1 MPLQNSGSIAMSQI
15 ANEFNGPDN
24 GIAGVKNISLSQYY
38 KQATGSNEP
47 QPLDTSVNVKI
58 PYAGNE
64 IHMSDFYGAAWYQ
77 GTFSLTVIGERWS
90 KYADA
95 DDASYS
101 WKVTDCSSPL
111 IQVIIGGKVIEM
123 IGNGVDFSDKGGG
136 AIGSCDSTCSKTL
149 VYKDCRGMW
158 SVTATGAYDSVSET
172 KSVNCLTTPA
182 QSYVQRI

>member
-1 MPLQNSGSIAMSQI
+1 MPLQKSGSIAMSQI
-15 ANEFNGPDN
+15 ANEFNGPDK

-58 PYAGNE
+58 PYVGNE

-77 GTFSLTVIGERWS
+77 GRFSLTVTGETWS
-90 KYADA
+90 KYATEDDA
-95 DDASYS
+95 DYS
-101 WKVTDCSSPL
+101 WSVTDCSSPL
-111 IQVIIGGKVIEM
+111 IQVIIGGRVIEM
-123 IGNGVDFSDKGGG
+123 IGNGVDFSDSGGG
-136 AIGSCDSTCSKTL
+136 LIGDCDSTCSKSL

-158 SVTATGAYDSVSET
+158 SVTATGEYGGHSQT

-182 QSYVQRI
+182 QSYAQRI